1 MFMEKKG
8 ESFRLKSLGYFGS
21 YARQEANPNSD
32 VDIVFETDYPNLLR
46 TARLREDLVE
56 LLERPVDVIRYR
68 ERMNPTFKAR
78 LEQKAV
84 YV

>member
-1 MFMEKKG
+1 MTRPRNLSPKLLTQTQLHQRLHMFMEKKG
-8 ESFRLKSLGYFGS
+8 
-21 YARQEANPNSD
+21 
-32 VDIVFETDYPNLLR
+32 DYPNLLR

-78 LEQKAV
+78 LEQEAV